1 MLSRIFQVG
10 HRVCKAENQLLNYHH
25 KLAQLCQSADRP
37 GKRTLKKEMVRVR
50 EKYVFLK
57 SSIENQED

>member
-10 HRVCKAENQLLNYHH
+10 HRVCKEENQLLVYHYR
-25 KLAQLCQSADRP
+25 LAQLCQSADRP

-50 EKYVFLK
+50 QQYVFFESMNK
-57 SSIENQED
+57 ED

>member
-10 HRVCKAENQLLNYHH
+10 HRVCKGENQLLDYHH

-37 GKRTLKKEMVRVR
+37 GKETLKEEMIRVKR
-50 EKYVFLK
+50 KYAFLE
-57 SSIENQED
+57 SMNQED